1 MATPPI
7 VEKVELYHVRVPLA
21 ATFHPSWIPGFPQKQ
36 NRFDLLRVVD
46 SDGLEGFSAGPAM
59 GRERDGLG
67 QLLGPYLIGEDA
79 TDLSL
84 VRQRVREMG
93 YLGWKNAWIEHAF
106 WDLAG
111 KRANKPAYQLLAP
124 ELDGKPVTVKLYA
137 STGEV
142 KEPAARIAE
151 CEARLAEGFDTIKL
165 RVHDFDEAKDIA
177 QVVEVATA
185 MQGKMKIG
193 VDANQG
199 WRVTA
204 IGDAPLWD
212 LPRAQRFAAACA
224 DVGVAWIEEPLPM
237 DGYADLA
244 ALTTLSKVPIAGG
257 ELHTGGLAE
266 LSMMIEKRCYSIFQP
281 DCCFSGGM
289 ADTLEV
295 AKRCKAAGLAFS
307 PHTWTN
313 GFGFAA
319 NLQVFAASGF
329 ADHKSLEYPYNPPS
343 WTVAARD
350 GGLMKP
356 FKHERGT
363 LTVPDKPGLGVDVDW
378 GAVARYGKR
387 VFAMDKARLVLFG
400 LVDRGLSAARAIDT
414 ARRARRATHL

>member
-1 MATPPI
+1 MPT
-7 VEKVELYHVRVPLA
+7 VELVELYHVRVPLP
-21 ATFHPSWIPGFPQKQ
+21 ATFHPSWIPGFPQQQ

-46 SDGLEGFSAGPAM
+46 SGGLEGFAAGPAM

-67 QLLGPYLIGEDA
+67 QLLGPYLLGEDA
-79 TDLSL
+79 TDLAL

-111 KRANKPAYQLLAP
+111 KRAGKPVYALLAP
-124 ELDGKPVTVKLYA
+124 ELDGKPITVRLYA

-142 KEPAARIAE
+142 KGIAERISE

-165 RVHDFDEAKDIA
+165 RVHAFDEATDIA
-177 QVVEVATA
+177 QVVEVAKA
-185 MQGKMKIG
+185 LQGRMQIG

-212 LPRAQRFAAACA
+212 LPRAQRFANACNE
-224 DVGVAWIEEPLPM
+224 VGVSWIEEPLPM
-237 DGYADLA
+237 DAYADMA
-244 ALTTLSKVPIAGG
+244 ALTTLSQVPIAGG
-257 ELHTGGLAE
+257 ELHAGGLAE

-281 DCCFSGGM
+281 DCCFCGGI

-295 AKRCKAAGLAFS
+295 AKRCRAAGLKFS

-319 NLQVFAASGF
+319 NLHVFAASGF
-329 ADHKSLEYPYNPPS
+329 ASEKALEYPYNPPS
-343 WTVAARD
+343 WTVEARD
-350 GGLMKP
+350 GVLLTP
-356 FKHERGT
+356 FRHERGR
-363 LTVPDKPGLGVDVDW
+363 LTVPTRPGLGVDVDW
-378 GAVARYGKR
+378 GALARYGKR
-387 VFAMDKARLVLFG
+387 VFVMDRKRLIWFG
-400 LVDRGLSAARAIDT
+400 LWDRGLSAAKEIDA
-414 ARRARRATHL
+414 ARRARRAGKH

>member
-1 MATPPI
+1 MASAPT
-7 VEKVELYHVRVPLA
+7 VERVELYHLRVPLP
-21 ATFHPSWIPGFPQKQ
+21 ATFHPSWIPGFPQRQ

-46 SDGLEGFSAGPAM
+46 SDGAEGFAAGPAM
-59 GRERDGLG
+59 GRERAGLG

-79 TDLSL
+79 TDLAL
-84 VRQRVREMG
+84 VRQRLREMG

-124 ELDGKPVTVKLYA
+124 ELSGTPVTVKLYA

-165 RVHDFDEAKDIA
+165 RVHDVDEAKDIT
-177 QVVEVATA
+177 QVVEVAKA
-185 MQGKMKIG
+185 LQGKVTIG

-204 IGDAPLWD
+204 IADAPLWD
-212 LPRAQRFAAACA
+212 LPRAQRFANACA
-224 DVGVAWIEEPLPM
+224 EVGVAWIEEPLPM

-244 ALTTLSKVPIAGG
+244 ALSTLSPVPIAGG
-257 ELHTGGLAE
+257 ELHTGGLPE
-266 LSMMIEKRCYSIFQP
+266 LSMMIERRCYSIFQP
-281 DCCFSGGM
+281 DCCFCGGM

-295 AKRCKAAGLAFS
+295 ARRCQAAGLQFS

-319 NLQVFAASGF
+319 NLHVFAASGF
-329 ADHKSLEYPYNPPS
+329 AEHKALEYPFNPPS
-343 WTVAARD
+343 WTVEARD
-350 GGLMKP
+350 GGLTTP
-356 FKHERGT
+356 FHHQRGT
-363 LTVPDKPGLGVDVDW
+363 LTVPDRPGLGVDVDW
-378 GAVARYGKR
+378 GAVARYGTRTFVMDRKR
-387 VFAMDKARLVLFG
+387 LALFG
-400 LVDRGLSAARAIDT
+400 LLDRGLAAAREIDA
-414 ARRARRATHL
+414 ARRARRARRL